1 MSEFTQSELEAYLDE
16 ALAPEEMAI
25 VENAIRNDK
34 ELLRQL
40 SAINGRRD
48 AGLHTLGEIWRRYHV
63 SCPPREQLGSFLL
76 NVLSKEQA
84 TYVDFHVSQI
94 GCRYCRANLE
104 DLERQQAEAS
114 QDTATRRKRY
124 FQSSAGLLRRDE

>member
-25 VENAIRNDK
+25 VENAIRNDT

-124 FQSSAGLLRRDE
+124 FQSSAALLRRDE

>member
-25 VENAIRNDK
+25 VENAVRKDTK
-34 ELLRQL
+34 LLRQL

-48 AGLHTLGEIWRRYHV
+48 AGLHTLGEIWRRHRV